1 MNSVV
6 KRVLLTFTAVP
17 ALFSLIFFFP
27 MYNHLPFAIL
37 VVLAVIAGS
46 IEMGRIIFSASVK
59 EYLHIVILSSFI
71 PVFTYID
78 VAFFSQYNIL
88 TLYLM
93 TLITM
98 CMARE
103 IYRGS
108 IDSFTSSIE
117 HVGLSLLLILYPG
130 GLSIFLIKILFLPYP
145 TELTLLLFLL
155 VFGNDTFA
163 YVFGMLFGKG
173 NRNIIKVS
181 PNKSIAGFIG
191 GLLMTFLIAILFRQ
205 FVPHMS
211 SFFTILQVTILAIII
226 GIIANIGDLVE
237 STFKRSAKVKDSGTI
252 ILGRG
257 GIMDSIDS
265 LILSAPFFTLL
276 ISLYIV

>member
-1 MNSVV
+1 MNSVA

-17 ALFSLIFFFP
+17 ALFSLIYFFP

-46 IEMGRIIFSASVK
+46 IEMGKIIFASHIK
-59 EYLHIVILSSFI
+59 EYLHIIILSTLI
-71 PVFTYID
+71 PVITYID
-78 VAFFSQYNIL
+78 MSVGSQYEIL
-88 TLYLM
+88 TLYLI
-93 TLITM
+93 TLITI

-103 IYRGS
+103 IFRGAK
-108 IDSFTSSIE
+108 DSFEHSIQQVGSSFL
-117 HVGLSLLLILYPG
+117 LSLYPG
-130 GLSIFLIKILFLPYP
+130 GLSIFLIKILFLPYS

-173 NRNIIKVS
+173 NRNILKVS

-191 GLLMTFLIAILFRQ
+191 GLAMSLVIAILFRQ

-211 SFFTILQVTILAIII
+211 SFLTILQVSILAIVI

-237 STFKRSAKVKDSGTI
+237 STFKRSAKIKDSGTM

-257 GIMDSIDS
+257 GLMDSIDS
-265 LILSAPFFTLL
+265 LLLSAPFFTIL
-276 ISLYIV
+276 ISFFI